1 MPRAANYANVTVRRQ
16 GHVAIV
22 TFHRPAKANALDHAH
37 LADIEAAAL
46 AFREDVETRAVVFTG
61 AGRHFS
67 SGADLRA
74 GAALPSGADLRAV
87 PAGADLR
94 GAAPAASGLLERRR
108 LARMGERATMAVHDM
123 DQITIAAWNGA
134 AMGGGAVL
142 ATAMDLRIGA
152 ADCFM
157 QYPEIDI
164 GVNLMWKGLP
174 LIARLVGPARAKRL
188 VAGGERVHAE
198 QLADWGVLDAVAP
211 PDALLDT
218 ALEWAARYAAK
229 PPIPAQMIK
238 RSVNAIVGAAD
249 GAVMHMDVDQ
259 NLLTAATADRAT
271 AAAAWRAR
279 TLDRSGDG
287 NAQTPPTFH
296 GD

>member
-1 MPRAANYANVTVRRQ
+1 MPQTVNYANVNVRRQ
-16 GHVAIV
+16 GHVAV
-22 TFHRPAKANALDHAH
+22 VAFNCPAKANALDHAH

-61 AGRHFS
+61 TGRHFS
-67 SGADLRA
+67 
-74 GAALPSGADLRAV
+74 
-87 PAGADLR
+87 AGADLR
-94 GAAPAASGLLERRR
+94 GGAPPASGLLERRR
-108 LARMGERATMAVHDM
+108 LARIGERATMAVHDM

-142 ATAMDLRIGA
+142 ATAMDFRIGA

-174 LIARLVGPARAKRL
+174 LIARLAGPARAKRL
-188 VAGGERVHAE
+188 VAGGERAGAE
-198 QLADWGVLDAVAP
+198 QLLAWGVLDAVVA
-211 PDALLDT
+211 PDALMET
-218 ALEWAARYAAK
+218 ALAWAARYAAK

-238 RSVNAIVGAAD
+238 RSVNAIVDAAD
-249 GAVMHMDVDQ
+249 NVVMHMDVDQ
-259 NLLTAATADRAT
+259 NLLAAATQDRAT

-287 NAQTPPTFH
+287 DAEPPTFQ